1 MKITFCGAARAVTG
15 SRHLI
20 ETATG
25 KKILLDCGFFQ
36 GRRQESFEKNKNF
49 PFNPA
54 EISSVVLSHAHID
67 HSGNLPTLIKQGYK
81 GDIFTTFATRD
92 LCNIMLQDSGH
103 IQETDAQ
110 YFNKRPY
117 LKAIKPI
124 EPLYTVED
132 AIASMAHFR
141 GVNFHQP
148 FWIHRDVQGVFYVSG
163 HVLGSALTLLTIK
176 EDNQIIKIGF
186 TGDLGRKGLPI
197 LNDPEFFT
205 DLDYLITESTY
216 GDRLHDPVADSKKEL
231 AKAINRAVRR
241 GGKIIIPAFSLER
254 TQELVYDLHL
264 LTDQKEIPEIP
275 IFIDSPLS
283 VNITQIFK
291 MHPECYDKETNRDF
305 ERSNPFGFGKL
316 RYTHSA
322 EESKKLNELRQPC
335 IIISA
340 SGMCE
345 AGRIRH
351 HLRNNVTDPKN
362 LILIVGF
369 MAENTLGRK
378 IVEQNRFIKIFDQM
392 YPLRAEVK
400 VLNSFSAHADRD
412 EILSFIKPI
421 KNLKKVFVVHGEEGQ
436 AMALAN
442 SLREWNKFE
451 VEVPAEGESFDLM
464 NAGAKIEA
472 TSDLLGKKSS
482 SFELK

>member
-1 MKITFCGAARAVTG
+1 MKITFHGAARTVTG
-15 SRHLI
+15 SKHLI

-36 GRRQESFEKNKNF
+36 GRRKESAEKNQNF
-49 PFNPA
+49 AFNPA
-54 EISSVVLSHAHID
+54 EISSVILSHAHID
-67 HSGNLPTLIKQGYK
+67 HSGSLPTLVKKGYK
-81 GDIFTTFATRD
+81 GDIFSTFATRD
-92 LCNIMLQDSGH
+92 LCHTMLQDSGH
-103 IQETDAQ
+103 IQETDAK
-110 YFNKRPY
+110 YFTRRPR

-132 AIASMAHFR
+132 AITAMGHFR

-148 FWIHRDVQGVFYVSG
+148 FWIHRDIQAEFLVAG
-163 HVLGSALTLLTIK
+163 HVLGSALTKLTIK
-176 EDNQIIKIGF
+176 ENSKIVKIGF

-197 LNDPEFFT
+197 LRDPEFFD

-216 GDRLHDPVADSKKEL
+216 GDRLHEPIEDSKAQL
-231 AKAINRAVRR
+231 AKAINRTVKR

-264 LTDQKEIPEIP
+264 LTDRKEIPELP
-275 IFIDSPLS
+275 IYIDSPLS
-283 VNITQIFK
+283 GNITQIFK
-291 MHPECYDKETNRDF
+291 MHPECYDKETRTEF
-305 ERSNPFGFGKL
+305 RRENPFGFGKL

-322 EESKKLNELRQPC
+322 EESKKLNEERQPC

-351 HLRNNVTDPKN
+351 HLRNNITDPKN
-362 LILIVGF
+362 TVLIVGF

-378 IVEQNRFIKIFDQM
+378 LVEKNRFIKIFDKM
-392 YPLRAEVK
+392 YPLRAEVI

-412 EILSFIKPI
+412 ELLKFIKPI
-421 KNLKKVFVVHGEEGQ
+421 QNLKKVFVVHGEEGQ
-436 AMALAN
+436 AMAFAN
-442 SLREWNKFE
+442 TLREWKKFE
-451 VEVPAEGESFDLM
+451 VAVPFEGESFDLM
-464 NAGAKIEA
+464 NNGTKIE
-472 TSDLLGKKSS
+472 TEEIPMGQKSS
-482 SFELK
+482 NFDLK